1 MQLSR
6 PLGRSHP
13 PPTIPH
19 AYQLSRKM
27 LGLPQLP
34 YSSRS
39 VRVGGWSL
47 QQHKRGGA
55 LEPAD
60 DLKREIETLRNR
72 LSGLSEAGVR
82 ITKDLD
88 LDTVLQEVVDADR
101 SLTGARISGLTALDE
116 AGELMS
122 FITSGMTTESASG
135 SSVCRGAGVLR
146 LPEQPSRT
154 AQGLRLLRL
163 HDGAGPTGD
172 RPSPGAGATLSGC
185 AHPPQGGDTSATSIY
200 RTRRGSRVQPGG

>member
-1 MQLSR
+1 
-6 PLGRSHP
+6 
-13 PPTIPH
+13 
-19 AYQLSRKM
+19 M

-39 VRVGGWSL
+39 VRVGVWGL

-122 FITSGMTTESASG
+122 FITSGMTTEERQRFVG
-135 SSVCRGAGVLR
+135 
-146 LPEQPSRT
+146 
-154 AQGLRLLRL
+154 
-163 HDGAGPTGD
+163 
-172 RPSPGAGATLSGC
+172 LSGGRSSS
-185 AHPPQGGDTSATSIY
+185 PT
-200 RTRRGSRVQPGG
+200 